1 MTTDVPTLDTSR
13 PFTTAQARAAGISAG
28 RLRGPGFRR
37 LHKGVYVAAGAPE
50 PELLG
55 VRAALL
61 LHGPDAFASH
71 HSAAKVYRVPVP
83 DHPDEHVS
91 VTTADGRRRRGGI
104 RCHLAPPEARVVT
117 VRGIRVETPD
127 RMLVGLAGYLSLV
140 DLVVA
145 GDHIVRKEWYTPAQL
160 VAACERS
167 TERHAVAAARAAR
180 YVRAGVDSPME
191 TRLRLLIVLAGL
203 PEPQVNFL
211 LRDDLGDPVRRF
223 DLCYPELKL
232 IVEYDGRQHAESTA
246 QYDWDIERREDL
258 DKDGWRLLVVTAKG
272 IYRQPERT
280 LRRVRD
286 ALAERGARD
295 LPRRLDD
302 GWRKHFPAR

>member
-1 MTTDVPTLDTSR
+1 MTTDVPPLDTSR

-28 RLRGPGFRR
+28 RLRGPDFQR
-37 LHKGVYVAAGAPE
+37 LHKGVYVATGAPE

-61 LHGPDAFASH
+61 VHGPGAFASH

-91 VTTADGRRRRGGI
+91 VPTADDRRRRDGI
-104 RCHLAPPEARVVT
+104 RCHRAPPDTRVIT
-117 VRGIRVETPD
+117 VRGVRVETPD
-127 RMLVGLAGYLSLV
+127 RMLVGLAGYLPLV

-145 GDHIVRKEWYTPAQL
+145 GDHIARREWYTPAQL
-160 VAACERS
+160 VASCERS
-167 TERHAVAAARAAR
+167 SERHAAAALRAAR

-191 TRLRLLIVLAGL
+191 TRLRVLLVLAGL
-203 PEPQVNFL
+203 PEPRVNFVV
-211 LRDDLGDPVRRF
+211 RDGAGQVVRRF

-232 IVEYDGRQHAESTA
+232 IVEYDGRQHAESPE
-246 QYDWDIERREDL
+246 QYDWDIDRREQL
-258 DKDGWRLLVVTAKG
+258 DRDGWRLVVVTAKG
-272 IYRQPERT
+272 IYREPERT

-302 GWRKHFPAR
+302 AWRQHFPTR